1 MDAQNGES
9 RAGERGSLG
18 GGAGVE
24 SGCGGQNLFGNIRL
38 LGRIVQP
45 PPREN
50 PTPPLKFEPG
60 QVPYTLDSRHPGS
73 ALSLRALYREPCD
86 KPGRE
91 WPGGVPV
98 LAKQIAVGAVYSEV
112 KPYDDPYLHE
122 GVGLDVS
129 TRERLLNT
137 VVYLQ
142 NKPDMCVVFG
152 ALSDDALP
160 IWARASMQRL
170 KKDQID
176 KRGRLHKATIID
188 VKKIWLAI
196 DLDGLPLPLG
206 VNTLR
211 QQAEYARTRLPPEF
225 RNAWCIVVATGT
237 YGIDPKGVH
246 LRFFFWLDKPLSCKE
261 KTRWLDKTP
270 FIDPSIYKSENQP
283 IYTSAPTFLGDP
295 LLDDPMFG
303 ISRVITLDGD
313 VCVVTPHAER
323 LKTPPRPPYHAPLR
337 GTPSGD
343 GGVMLSM
350 ACMAIRAMNDP
361 LPDGDPPRPPRHE
374 VIFEQCR
381 LNVAPLVAIGAVD
394 ESYALLRVIRAAAD
408 IGKTDEDEIKRIFN
422 DTLRHRREHMELES
436 SDHRVFDENDEEI
449 RS

>member
-24 SGCGGQNLFGNIRL
+24 SGCGGQNLFGNIRP

-50 PTPPLKFEPG
+50 STPPLDFTPG
-60 QVPYTLDSRHPGS
+60 QEPATLDSRHPGS
-73 ALSLRALYREPCD
+73 ALSLRAFYR
-86 KPGRE
+86 KPYKHPDDSSKD
-91 WPGGVPV
+91 WPGGTPV

-112 KPYDDPYLHE
+112 KDFDDAYLYE
-122 GVGLDVS
+122 ACGLDVS
-129 TRERLLNT
+129 TPERLLNT
-137 VVYLQ
+137 ITFLQ
-142 NKPDMCVVFG
+142 NKPHMCLVFG

-160 IWARASMQRL
+160 TWAHASMQRL
-170 KKDQID
+170 KKDQFD
-176 KRGRLHKATIID
+176 KKGQLRSKATIID

-211 QQAEYARTRLPPEF
+211 QQAEYARSRLPPEF
-225 RNAWCIVVATGT
+225 RNAWCIVTATGT
-237 YGIDPKGVH
+237 YGINPKGVH
-246 LRFFFWLDKPLSCKE
+246 LRFWFWLDKPLSCKE
-261 KTRWLDKTP
+261 KTRWLDKNP

-313 VCVVTPHAER
+313 ACVVTPHAER
-323 LKTPPRPPYHAPLR
+323 LKPTPPRPYQASSFHIDHAAKDSSY
-337 GTPSGD
+337 G
-343 GGVMLSM
+343 LSTLGQ
-350 ACMAIRAMNDP
+350 ALYLIYNAPNKLTR
-361 LPDGDPPRPPRHE
+361 PRHE
-374 VIFEQCR
+374 WIRIACQMVAHPIILGLLNANSALEQ
-381 LNVAPLVAIGAVD
+381 LIVASV
-394 ESYALLRVIRAAAD
+394 S
-408 IGKTDEDEIKRIFN
+408 IGKEEQETRNLFDWA
-422 DTLRHRREHMELES
+422 LRAKAAELAL
-436 SDHRVFDENDEEI
+436 EEEGS
-449 RS
+449 RYEQA